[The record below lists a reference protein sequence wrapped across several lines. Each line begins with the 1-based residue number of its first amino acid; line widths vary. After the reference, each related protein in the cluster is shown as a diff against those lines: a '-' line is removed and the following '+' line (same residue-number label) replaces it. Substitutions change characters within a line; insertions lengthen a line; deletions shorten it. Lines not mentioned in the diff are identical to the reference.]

1 MRAAVLCL
9 LLLRFSWGLQP
20 HITVAPGRVAL
31 IRQSLMMSKPR
42 PNGLNEDVSAAVE
55 MLASNPKDSTE
66 EIKQDIRDLVNLFVV
81 AERTTHRAF
90 VVLIPPYL

>member
-20 HITVAPGRVAL
+20 TFTVAPGRVAL

-55 MLASNPKDSTE
+55 MLASSNPKDSTE
-66 EIKQDIRDLVNLFVV
+66 EIKQDIRDLVS
-81 AERTTHRAF
+81 
-90 VVLIPPYL
+90 YLW